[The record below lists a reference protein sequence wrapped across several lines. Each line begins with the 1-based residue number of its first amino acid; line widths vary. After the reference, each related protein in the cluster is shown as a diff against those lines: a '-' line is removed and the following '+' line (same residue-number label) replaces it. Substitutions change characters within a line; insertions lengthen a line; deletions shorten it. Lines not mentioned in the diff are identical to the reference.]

1 MREKVEEFVANK
13 KASIEV
19 KDNVTVKIAEPAN
32 DESMEFDNVFT
43 YFRFKAIHAEG

>member
-19 KDNVTVKIAEPAN
+19 KDNVNVKVAEPAN
-32 DESMEFDNVFT
+32 DATMDFENVFT
-43 YFRFKAIHAEG
+43 FRKKRINKS